1 MTRVWVPSWRD
12 EEFLAELRPR
22 LDENIELVEE
32 PPCDVVVAGVPDE
45 EQIAGCKAIVIPYAG
60 VPKTTRERAQAAGV
74 ALFNLHHNAAPTA
87 ELAVALLLAAAKRV
101 IPLDRALRNNDWL
114 GRYESRDEL
123 MLFGRTAI
131 VCGLGSIGS
140 RVAEALTG
148 LGMRVEGLRRADRTR
163 LPELLPQAHAV
174 VMCVPWTP
182 ETEGMLGADE
192 LARLPDGAV
201 IVNVARGPVVDE
213 RALYDELRS
222 GRLRAGLD
230 VWYVYPKTEE
240 QRGDTA
246 PSEFPFGELDN
257 VVMSPHRGGQADR
270 TEVMRAE
277 HLAITLNALARGEE
291 APHRVNFEAG
301 Y

>member
-12 EEFLAELRPR
+12 EEFLAELRTR
-22 LDENIELVEE
+22 LDDAVELVDG

-45 EQIAGCKAIVIPYAG
+45 EQVAAGKAVVIPYAG
-60 VPKTTRERAQAAGV
+60 VPKTTRERARAAGV
-74 ALFNLHHNAAPTA
+74 ALYNLHHNAAPTA

-101 IPLDRALRNNDWL
+101 IPLDRALRRNDWRE
-114 GRYESRDEL
+114 RYESRDEL
-123 MLFGRTAI
+123 MLHGRTAI
-131 VCGLGSIGS
+131 VCGLGSIGTL
-140 RVAEALTG
+140 VAEALRG
-148 LGMRVEGLRRADRTR
+148 LGMRVEGLRRADRGR
-163 LPELLPQAHAV
+163 LPGLLPQAHAI

-201 IVNVARGPVVDE
+201 VVNVARGPVIDE
-213 RALYDELRS
+213 RALYEALKD

-240 QRGDTA
+240 ERGDTA

-270 TEVMRAE
+270 TEQLRAE
-277 HLAITLNALARGEE
+277 HLARTLNALANGKE
-291 APHRVNFEAG
+291 APHRVDLEAG